1 VRDAML
7 KVGLTGGIGCGKS
20 TAVKRFRELG
30 VPVIDAD
37 IVAREVVAPGQP
49 ALREIVT
56 CFGEQ
61 ALLADGSLN
70 RSWLRQTIFAD
81 KQALQQLESIL
92 HPRIRTEI
100 VQRMAEC
107 GDVAYAIVDVPLLFE
122 KNYRQLFDRV
132 LVIDCLPQQQRE
144 RVVLRDGSDVEL
156 IDSIMQS
163 QVSRD
168 QRLQQADEILEN
180 SSSILDFYNK
190 IDGLHKKYTKFI
202 DA

>member
-1 VRDAML
+1 ML

-37 IVAREVVAPGQP
+37 IVAREVVAPGQS

-81 KQALQQLESIL
+81 RQALQQLESIL
-92 HPRIRTEI
+92 HPRMRAEI

-156 IDSIMQS
+156 VDSIMQS
-163 QVSRD
+163 QVSRE

-190 IDGLHKKYTKFI
+190 IDSLHKEYTKFI